1 MKTVFTCKLHAF
13 LMVLEQT
20 VPMYTLNSAVK
31 PMDDQ
36 GTH

>member
-1 MKTVFTCKLHAF
+1 
-13 LMVLEQT
+13 MVLEQT

-36 GTH
+36 GTHLTAVV